1 VNLLL
6 DTLLNVVPVQALG
19 PAEQDH
25 LLQARHMQA
34 LSFAV
39 HIPLVCFGIAF
50 PVMVLIMEWW
60 GQRTGDAL
68 YRTIARRWSRVM
80 IALFAVGVITGTVLS
95 FEMGV
100 LWPNFTATFGGVFG
114 LGFAIEGFSF
124 FLEAIFLGI
133 YVYGWDRLSPRVHL
147 LSGIP
152 IVITGFLGSW
162 TVIAVNAWMNN
173 PSGFRLEA
181 GRVVDVQPWKAL
193 FANDYLW
200 HEIIHM
206 YIAAYMVTGFVVAGA
221 YAVARLRGRWTRYE
235 RTAIV
240 VPLMIA
246 ALAAPIQILVGD
258 WAARTVSNNQPTKLA
273 ALEGLG
279 ETTDGAPLHVLGW
292 YVDGDV
298 RYGLGVPKLLS
309 TLAFHDPGA
318 RVHGLDEVAPADRPP
333 VNVVRVAFQTM
344 VGIGTLLAA
353 LGVLALV
360 VRVRRRRLPTWRAF
374 YVAVAAAGPLSCIAL
389 VAGWVT
395 TEVGR
400 QPWVVY
406 GVMRTRDAVTG
417 AGVIPVS
424 YAGLWVVYLAVGAGT
439 VWILRCLAGV
449 PVDLRAP
456 AGTGPGQE

>member
-6 DTLLNVVPVQALG
+6 DTLLSVVPVQALG

-50 PVMVLIMEWW
+50 PVMVVIMEWW
-60 GQRTGDAL
+60 GQRTGDPL

-173 PSGFRLEA
+173 PGGFRLEA

-206 YIAAYMVTGFVVAGA
+206 YIAAYLVTGFVMAGA

-258 WAARTVSNNQPTKLA
+258 WAARTVSKTQPTKLA

-279 ETTDGAPLHVLGW
+279 ETTDGASLHVLGW

-298 RYGLGVPKLLS
+298 RYGLRVPKLLS

-318 RVHGLDEVAPADRPP
+318 RVYGLDEVAPADRPP

-400 QPWVVY
+400 QPWVVF

-417 AGVIPVS
+417 AGVIPVG

-439 VWILRCLAGV
+439 VWILRRLAGV

-456 AGTGPGQE
+456 ASTGPGQE